1 MKFPADAVKEDIL
14 DTLNLTEVYKNKGM
28 LKEEKD
34 KLIKEFK
41 EVKKT
46 MGMFDCSGITSRVN
60 LDKVEKQALVTT
72 VSEKVEA
79 IRGKIYAAA
88 AFYAIRGGN
97 MAFNEYVL
105 EFGKDENP
113 EKLLKAQR
121 KVMII
126 GLDECLEVAKEL
138 AEEVTDYLYADYMDI
153 INEVTAKDEKV
164 ETKEEK
170 KEEAENPLLALLKV
184 LAQFNDEE
192 KERQEEAKPLPA
204 KKQKTSFADYAKDFI

>member
-1 MKFPADAVKEDIL
+1 MKFPTDVVKEDIL
-14 DTLNLTEVYKNKGM
+14 DALNLTEVYKNKGM
-28 LKEEKD
+28 LKEEKE

-46 MGMFDCSGITSRVN
+46 MGMFDCSGITSRAN

-88 AFYAIRGGN
+88 VLYAVKGGN
-97 MAFNEYVL
+97 IAFSDYVL
-105 EFGKDENP
+105 EFGKDEDP

-121 KVMII
+121 KAMII
-126 GLDECLEVAKEL
+126 SLDECLEVAKEL
-138 AEEVTDYLYADYMDI
+138 AEEVTGYLYADYMDI

>member
-1 MKFPADAVKEDIL
+1 MKFPTDAVKEDIL
-14 DTLNLTEVYKNKGM
+14 GTLNLTEVYKNKGM
-28 LKEEKD
+28 LKEEKER
-34 KLIKEFK
+34 LIKEFK
-41 EVKKT
+41 EVRKT
-46 MGMFDCSGITSRVN
+46 MGAFDCSGVISRAR
-60 LDKVEKQALVTT
+60 LDSVEKSALVTT

-79 IRGKIYAAA
+79 IRGEIYAAA
-88 AFYAIRGGN
+88 ALYAVKGGN
-97 MAFNEYVL
+97 VAFSEYVL
-105 EFGKDENP
+105 EFGRDEDP

-121 KVMII
+121 KAMII
-126 GLDECLEVAKEL
+126 SLDECLEVAKEL
-138 AEEVTDYLYADYMDI
+138 AEEVADYLYADYIDI